1 MGDPLSVVLVVST
14 ALRHNEFVPRVG
26 LRRIG
31 DGMRREDRIVATF
44 VELADTMIDNFDVV
58 EFLHRLV
65 ERSVELLDCTEVGLL
80 LANAAGRLQVMASSG
95 ERSEALELLQ
105 SQHEEGPCFDCFH
118 SAQLVFSENLAA
130 DRERWPRFV
139 PAAVGAGIGSVHAIP
154 MRVRGESVGALNL
167 FRSRVGRIAEGD
179 LTLGQG
185 MADIAAV
192 SLLQER
198 AVRETRGVVAQLQ
211 SALNSRVLIEQ
222 AKGVLAERAQI
233 SVDAAFAMMRTYARA
248 HNRRL
253 SDAARDVI
261 EGNLDAREIMA
272 LLPRYAH

>member
-1 MGDPLSVVLVVST
+1 MT
-14 ALRHNEFVPRVG
+14 
-26 LRRIG
+26 
-31 DGMRREDRIVATF
+31 REDRIVATF

-65 ERSVELLDCTEVGLL
+65 ERSVELLDCAEVGLL
-80 LANAAGRLQVMASSG
+80 LANAEGRLQVMASSS

-105 SQHEEGPCFDCFH
+105 SQYEEGPCFDCFRN
-118 SAQLVFSENLAA
+118 AEAVFSEDLTA
-130 DRERWPRFV
+130 DRGRWPRFV
-139 PAAVGAGIGSVHAIP
+139 PAAMEAGIGSVHAIP

-167 FRSRVGRIAEGD
+167 FRSQVGRIAERD

-211 SALNSRVLIEQ
+211 GALNSRVLIEQ
-222 AKGVLAERAQI
+222 AKGVLAERAQV
-233 SVDAAFAMMRTYARA
+233 SVDAAFAIMRAYARA
-248 HNRRL
+248 QNRRL
-253 SDAARDVI
+253 SDTARDVVEGGLDTRELI
-261 EGNLDAREIMA
+261 EA
-272 LLPRYAH
+272 LPPFR